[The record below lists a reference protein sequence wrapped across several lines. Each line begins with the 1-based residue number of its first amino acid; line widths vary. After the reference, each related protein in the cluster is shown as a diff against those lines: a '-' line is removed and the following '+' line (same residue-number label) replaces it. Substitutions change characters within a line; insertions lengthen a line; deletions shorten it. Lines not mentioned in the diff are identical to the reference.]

1 MQHQNF
7 KWVIPPFILVL
18 VVVLFGCG
26 GQSESQSVTSAATFT
41 PIPPPTAAPAEP
53 EPTAT
58 PAPTATAAPTAAA
71 VEPTAEQKAESSRVE
86 SPSGE
91 LDMRTLPRFA
101 DAEVIY
107 EDKATTIY
115 VTPAEV
121 AAVAD
126 FSRRELGALGWQ
138 EYKPPFSQQGDYP
151 DLETLT
157 FKKDGQ
163 GLSVFISVAPA
174 QDNKTSV
181 QYAPIPLQ
189 ADLPALADASNIEFS
204 DSQLYLGYTTPSDF
218 DTVIAF
224 YREQLAAPE
233 WQEVAERSVVAQ
245 EMTRLF
251 FAGKEMA
258 LWLEL
263 TPAGDGLTKVVL
275 QPMSSEEIAALG
287 NSETP
292 PAEATQEGEPTGTEE
307 AVPAETGGSGLEQLP
322 LPGDA
327 QEVVYDTDFQE
338 ITFNSPSNINK
349 LVEFFRQ
356 ALPAQGWTED
366 ETIALVSPNLA
377 ALEFTQGDASLSLT
391 IMNLGAGQETD
402 VILSVSG
409 EMAAAPGG
417 TDSAGGETD
426 ENLPPVDAGELVAE
440 DKDGLPVPDNYE
452 NFSDENS
459 PYRRSLYVTSPS
471 PVKALFEFYN
481 RELADRGWLALPS
494 TVGATDDQATQLYEN
509 PDGQL
514 DLRLTKNSSG
524 GTDINLTIKMIAA
537 AKKDGILPPS
547 GQARIYFGNFTDG
560 QIVFNINQ
568 KEIKVEVQDPG
579 QTSMEGVPF
588 VDVPPGEHAFTLTL
602 PGETP
607 LSDKITVGQD
617 ETWALAGGPGGALPL
632 QMY

>member
-7 KWVIPPFILVL
+7 KWVIPFFMSVL
-18 VVVLFGCG
+18 VIVLSGCG
-26 GQSESQSVTSAATFT
+26 GQSESQSVTPAATST
-41 PIPPPTAAPAEP
+41 PVPPPSAAPAEP

-58 PAPTATAAPTAAA
+58 PAPTATVAPTVAA
-71 VEPTAEQKAESSRVE
+71 VEPTAEQRAESRVE
-86 SPSGE
+86 SPDGE

-126 FSRRELGALGWQ
+126 FSRRELGVLGWQ
-138 EYKPPFSQQGDYP
+138 EYTQPNTAMADDPTMKQM
-151 DLETLT
+151 T

-163 GLSVFISVAPA
+163 GLSVFITVAPA

-181 QYAPIPLQ
+181 QYAPIPLL
-189 ADLPALADASNIEFS
+189 ADLPALADARNIEFS

-218 DTVIAF
+218 NAVIAF
-224 YREQLAAPE
+224 YREQLVAPE
-233 WQEVAERSVVAQ
+233 WEEVADRSVIEAEKAQ
-245 EMTRLF
+245 LL

-263 TPAGDGLTKVVL
+263 TPAGDGLTQVVL
-275 QPMSSEEIAALG
+275 QPLGSEEIAALA
-287 NSETP
+287 NPETP
-292 PAEATQEGEPTGTEE
+292 TPEATEDTEPAATEE
-307 AVPAETGGSGLEQLP
+307 AEPVETGGSGLEQLP
-322 LPGDA
+322 LPSDA
-327 QEVVYDTDFQE
+327 QEVVYDSDFQE

-349 LVEFFRQ
+349 LVEFYRQ
-356 ALPAQGWTED
+356 ALPAQGWAED
-366 ETIALVSPNLA
+366 ETIALVSPSLA
-377 ALEFTQGDASLSLT
+377 ALEFAQGDASLSLT
-391 IMNLGAGQETD
+391 IMNLGAGQDTD

-409 EMAAAPGG
+409 EMAAAPG
-417 TDSAGGETD
+417 TDSNVSETD
-426 ENLPPVDAGELVAE
+426 ESSPPADAGELVAE

-481 RELADRGWLALPS
+481 RELSARGWLALPS

-524 GTDINLTIKMIAA
+524 GTDINLTVKMIAA

-560 QIVFNINQ
+560 QIVFNIDQ
-568 KEIKVEVQDPG
+568 KEIKVEVQNPG

-588 VDVPPGEHAFTLTL
+588 VDVPPGEHVFTLTL

>member
-1 MQHQNF
+1 MA
-7 KWVIPPFILVL
+7 
-18 VVVLFGCG
+18 
-26 GQSESQSVTSAATFT
+26 TSA
-41 PIPPPTAAPAEP
+41 PTV
-53 EPTAT
+53 
-58 PAPTATAAPTAAA
+58 AA
-71 VEPTAEQKAESSRVE
+71 VEPTAEQRAESRVE
-86 SPSGE
+86 SPGGE

-126 FSRRELGALGWQ
+126 FSRRELGALGWL
-138 EYKPPFSQQGDYP
+138 EYTQPNTTKADDPNMEQM
-151 DLETLT
+151 T

-163 GLSVFISVAPA
+163 GLSVFINVAPA
-174 QDNKTSV
+174 QGNKTSV

-189 ADLPALADASNIEFS
+189 ADLPALADARNIEFS
-204 DSQLYLGYTTPSDF
+204 DSQLYLGYTTLSDF
-218 DTVIAF
+218 DAVIAF

-233 WQEVAERSVVAQ
+233 WQEVAGRSVIEAEKTQ
-245 EMTRLF
+245 LL

-275 QPMSSEEIAALG
+275 QPLDSEEIAALANPG
-287 NSETP
+287 TP
-292 PAEATQEGEPTGTEE
+292 TPEATEETE
-307 AVPAETGGSGLEQLP
+307 PAETGGSGLEQLP
-322 LPGDA
+322 LPSDA

-349 LVEFFRQ
+349 LVEFYRQ
-356 ALPAQGWTED
+356 ALPAQGWIED
-366 ETIALVSPNLA
+366 DTIALVSPSLA

-391 IMNLGAGQETD
+391 IMNLGAGQDTD
-402 VILSVSG
+402 VTLSVSG
-409 EMAAAPGG
+409 ELAAAPG
-417 TDSAGGETD
+417 TDSDASETD
-426 ENLPPVDAGELVAE
+426 ESPPAADAGELVAE

-481 RELADRGWLALPS
+481 RELAGRGWLALPS
-494 TVGATDDQATQLYEN
+494 TVGATDDKATQLYEN

-524 GTDINLTIKMIAA
+524 GTDINLTVKMIAA

-547 GQARIYFGNFTDG
+547 GQARIYFGNFADG
-560 QIVFNINQ
+560 RIVFNINQ
-568 KEIKVEVQDPG
+568 KEIKVEVQDPS

-588 VDVPPGEHAFTLTL
+588 VDVPPGEHTFTLTL
-602 PGETP
+602 PGQAP
-607 LSDKITVGQD
+607 ISDKITVGQD

>member
-1 MQHQNF
+1 MQQRQNF
-7 KWVIPPFILVL
+7 KWVIPFFMSVL
-18 VVVLFGCG
+18 VIVLSGCG
-26 GQSESQSVTSAATFT
+26 GQRESQSVTPAATST

-53 EPTAT
+53 EPTVT
-58 PAPTATAAPTAAA
+58 PAPTAAAA
-71 VEPTAEQKAESSRVE
+71 EPTAEQRAVSRVE
-86 SPSGE
+86 SPGGE
-91 LDMRTLPRFA
+91 LDMRTLPRFS

-138 EYKPPFSQQGDYP
+138 EYTQPNTSKADDPTMEQM
-151 DLETLT
+151 T

-163 GLSVFISVAPA
+163 GLSVFITVAPA
-174 QDNKTSV
+174 QGNKTSV

-233 WQEVAERSVVAQ
+233 WQEVADRSVVEPEQ
-245 EMTRLF
+245 TRLF

-292 PAEATQEGEPTGTEE
+292 PAEATQEGEPTATEE
-307 AVPAETGGSGLEQLP
+307 AAPAETDTSGLEQLP
-322 LPGDA
+322 VPSDA
-327 QEVVYDTDFQE
+327 QEVVYDTDFNE
-338 ITFNSPSNINK
+338 VTFKSPSKINK
-349 LVEFFRQ
+349 LVEFYRQ

-366 ETIALVSPNLA
+366 TTIALDTPNLA
-377 ALEFTQGDASLSLT
+377 SLEFAQGDASLSVT
-391 IMNLGAGQETD
+391 ILNLGADQETD
-402 VILSVSG
+402 VTLSVSG
-409 EMAAAPGG
+409 ELAAAPG
-417 TDSAGGETD
+417 TDSATTEPD
-426 ENLPPVDAGELVAE
+426 EGTPAADAGELVAE

-481 RELADRGWLALPS
+481 RELAARGWMALPS
-494 TVGATDDQATQLYEN
+494 TVGATDTEATQLYEN

-514 DLRLTKNSSG
+514 DLRLTKNDAG

-560 QIVFNINQ
+560 QIIFNINQ

-579 QTSMEGVPF
+579 QTSMKGVPF
-588 VDVPPGEHAFTLTL
+588 VDVPPGEHTFTLTL
-602 PGETP
+602 PGQAP
-607 LSDKITVGQD
+607 ISDKITVGQD

>member
-1 MQHQNF
+1 MQQRQNF
-7 KWVIPPFILVL
+7 KWVIPFFMSVL
-18 VVVLFGCG
+18 VIVLSGCG
-26 GQSESQSVTSAATFT
+26 GQRESQSVTPAATST

-53 EPTAT
+53 EPTVT
-58 PAPTATAAPTAAA
+58 PAPTAAAA
-71 VEPTAEQKAESSRVE
+71 EPTAEQRAVSRVE
-86 SPSGE
+86 SPGGE
-91 LDMRTLPRFA
+91 LDMRTLPRFS

-138 EYKPPFSQQGDYP
+138 EYTQPNTSKADDPTMEQM
-151 DLETLT
+151 T

-163 GLSVFISVAPA
+163 GLSVFITVAPA
-174 QDNKTSV
+174 QGNKTSV

-233 WQEVAERSVVAQ
+233 WQEVADRSVVEPEQ
-245 EMTRLF
+245 TRLF

-292 PAEATQEGEPTGTEE
+292 PAEATQEGEPTATEE
-307 AVPAETGGSGLEQLP
+307 AAPAETDTSGLEQLP
-322 LPGDA
+322 VPSDA
-327 QEVVYDTDFQE
+327 QEVVYDTDFNE
-338 ITFNSPSNINK
+338 VTFKSPSKINE
-349 LVEFFRQ
+349 LVEFYRQ

-366 ETIALVSPNLA
+366 TTIALDTPNLA
-377 ALEFTQGDASLSLT
+377 SLEFAQGDASLSVT
-391 IMNLGAGQETD
+391 ILNLGADQETD
-402 VILSVSG
+402 VTLSVSG
-409 EMAAAPGG
+409 ELAAVPG
-417 TDSAGGETD
+417 TDSATTEPD
-426 ENLPPVDAGELVAE
+426 EGTPAADAGELVAE

-481 RELADRGWLALPS
+481 RELAARGWMALPS
-494 TVGATDDQATQLYEN
+494 TVGATDTEATQLYEN

-514 DLRLTKNSSG
+514 DLRLTKNDSG

-537 AKKDGILPPS
+537 AKKDEILPPS

-560 QIVFNINQ
+560 QIIFTINQ
-568 KEIKVEVQDPG
+568 KEIKVEVQGPG
-579 QTSMEGVPF
+579 QTSMKGVPF
-588 VDVPPGEHAFTLTL
+588 VDVPPGEHTFTLTL
-602 PGETP
+602 PGQAP
-607 LSDKITVGQD
+607 MSDKITVGQD

>member
-7 KWVIPPFILVL
+7 KWVIPFFLSVL
-18 VVVLFGCG
+18 VAVLTGCG
-26 GQSESQSVTSAATFT
+26 GQSASQSVTPAATST

-58 PAPTATAAPTAAA
+58 PAPTVAV
-71 VEPTAEQKAESSRVE
+71 VEPTAAQRVESRVE
-86 SPSGE
+86 SPGGE
-91 LDMRTLPRFA
+91 PDMRTLPRFA

-121 AAVAD
+121 ATVAE

-138 EYKPPFSQQGDYP
+138 EYTQPNTAMADDPSMEQM
-151 DLETLT
+151 T

-163 GLSVFISVAPA
+163 GLSVFITIAPA

-181 QYAPIPLQ
+181 QYAPIPLL
-189 ADLPALADASNIEFS
+189 ADLPALADARNIEFS
-204 DSQLYLGYTTPSDF
+204 DSQLYLGYTTPSHF
-218 DTVIAF
+218 DAVVAF
-224 YREQLAAPE
+224 YREQLDAPE
-233 WQEVAERSVVAQ
+233 WQEVADRSVVEPERTQ
-245 EMTRLF
+245 LL

-275 QPMSSEEIAALG
+275 KPLGSEEIAALA
-287 NSETP
+287 NPETP
-292 PAEATQEGEPTGTEE
+292 TPEATEETGPAES
-307 AVPAETGGSGLEQLP
+307 GGSGLKQLP
-322 LPGDA
+322 LPSDA

-338 ITFNSPSNINK
+338 ITFNSPSNINR
-349 LVEFFRQ
+349 LVEFYRQ

-366 ETIALVSPNLA
+366 DTIALVSPSLA
-377 ALEFTQGDASLSLT
+377 ALEFTQDDASLSLT
-391 IMNLGAGQETD
+391 IMNLGPGQNTD
-402 VILSVSG
+402 VTLSVSG
-409 EMAAAPGG
+409 ELAAGSG
-417 TDSAGGETD
+417 TDSDASETD
-426 ENLPPVDAGELVAE
+426 ESPSPADAGELVAE

-481 RELADRGWLALPS
+481 RELAARGWLALPG
-494 TVGATDDQATQLYEN
+494 TVGATDEKATQLYQN
-509 PDGQL
+509 PDGEL

-524 GTDINLTIKMIAA
+524 GTDINLTVKMISA

-547 GQARIYFGNFTDG
+547 GQARIYFGNFADG

-579 QTSMEGVPF
+579 QTSMKGVPF
-588 VDVPPGEHAFTLTL
+588 IDVPPGEHAFSLTL
-602 PGETP
+602 PGEVPMT
-607 LSDKITVGQD
+607 DKITVGQD
-617 ETWALAGGPGGALPL
+617 ETWALVGGPGGALPL